1 MSVFDSTQVDVAAK
15 GLLKT
20 PDPATPPDGK
30 PAGDGG
36 AKDDGKSAGASR
48 PETTDLISTILD
60 KHGLGS
66 PEELAEF
73 VDRIAERD
81 GQIGDYDPEE
91 LLKAKNTLDAYQRE
105 WAKAEQE
112 KLKAAETPDQTIA
125 RLEREAA
132 DRENKNLQRS
142 RQRQQAEAAKKA
154 VKTFTDVVNS
164 TVQSEKDI
172 PAAYIP
178 FIKEF
183 MGVNNPVNDVNIQD
197 RGAVKKV
204 TRDFGIKRMMEFA
217 QVVIKD
223 YRDGKTAIPKVP
235 DGASDQTPVT
245 PETKPK
251 NLKESRA
258 MAHTLISKLW
268 APK

>member
-1 MSVFDSTQVDVAAK
+1 MTVFDSTQVDVAAK
-15 GLLKT
+15 GLLS
-20 PDPATPPDGK
+20 TPPPGTPPEGEK
-30 PAGDGG
+30 PPGDGA
-36 AKDDGKSAGASR
+36 AKDGGKSAEESR
-48 PETTDLISTILD
+48 PATTDLISTILD
-60 KHGLGS
+60 KHGLSS

-112 KLKAAETPDQTIA
+112 KLKASETPEQTIA

-132 DRENKNLQRS
+132 ERENKNLQRAK
-142 RQRQQAEAAKKA
+142 QRQQSEAARKA
-154 VKTFTDVVNS
+154 VKTFTDVVTS
-164 TVQSEKDI
+164 TVKAEKLPSE
-172 PAAYIP
+172 YVP
-178 FIKEF
+178 FIQEF

-197 RGAVKKV
+197 RAAVKKLAK
-204 TRDFGIKRMMEFA
+204 DYGIKRMLEFE
-217 QVVIKD
+217 QVVIKR
-223 YRDGKTAIPKVP
+223 YRDGKVEIPKVP

-245 PETKPK
+245 TDTKPK